1 MLGISMKPR
10 TFIIAEA
17 GVNHNGRLDLA
28 LQLCDLAQKAGADA
42 VKFQTFKTEKLLTKK
57 VKMAEYQEK
66 AVGQAADSQ
75 YEMIKKLELDFE
87 AFKIIKNHCDTIG
100 IEFMSTPDDEDSL
113 EFLVQLGVKRLKI
126 GSPEITNI
134 PYLRKFAKTGLPLI
148 VSTGMANLDEVQ
160 IAYNTLVAAGTPPE
174 KLTFL
179 HCNSEY
185 PSPFEDVN
193 LRAMLTIQ
201 KTLGTP
207 VGYSDHT
214 LGISI
219 ALATVALG
227 GTVIEKHFT
236 LDKMMEGPDHKASL
250 DFVELKAMVQGIRQI
265 EMGLGRAEKI
275 PSPSEAK
282 NKELVRRFIVAK
294 REIRR
299 GEVLTDENM
308 TTKRTDGG
316 ISSALWDSVLNKVA
330 SRDYDEDESVVEE

>member
-1 MLGISMKPR
+1 MKTH

-17 GVNHNGRLDLA
+17 GVNHNGNFDYA
-28 LQLCDLAQKAGADA
+28 LQLCDLAHKAGADA

-66 AVGQAADSQ
+66 AVGNASESQ
-75 YEMIKKLELDFE
+75 FAMIKKLELDFE
-87 AFKIIKNHCDTIG
+87 AFKKIKAHCDSIG
-100 IEFMSTPDDEDSL
+100 IEFMSTPDDEESL
-113 EFLVQLGVKRLKI
+113 DFLVKLGVRRLKI

-134 PYLRKFAKTGLPLI
+134 PYLRQFAKTGLPLI
-148 VSTGMANLDEVQ
+148 VSTGMADLKEVEV
-160 IAYNTLVAAGTPPE
+160 AYKTLIEAGAKPE
-174 KLTFL
+174 QLTFL

-201 KTLGTP
+201 KALGTK

-214 LGISI
+214 LGISV

-227 GTVIEKHFT
+227 GCVIEKHFT
-236 LDKMMEGPDHKASL
+236 LDKTMEGPDHKASL
-250 DFVELKAMVQGIRQI
+250 DFRELSQMVQGIREI
-265 EMGLGRAEKI
+265 EECLGSPEKV

-294 REIRR
+294 RPIKK
-299 GEVLTDENM
+299 GESLSVENL

-316 ISSALWDSVLNKVA
+316 LPASHWDLILTKSASK
-330 SRDYDEDESVVEE
+330 DYDEDESILEA